1 MCKMGAFE
9 QNNHEPP
16 TVKNAIKNAQTER
29 VVSQNRNKPLFDRA
43 VPTTAKQQHSL
54 WDKGLKLPWE

>member
-1 MCKMGAFE
+1 MGAFE

-43 VPTTAKQQHSL
+43 VPTTSKQQHSL